1 MQQMNDSDVWEFIDA
16 DDLWIYDKLIL
27 SKKLG
32 YNCGPAGVS
41 PKIPDNY
48 IVRPC
53 VNFRMMGIGAS
64 IMHLTPENFSE
75 VPPGFFWC
83 EMFTGSHMSF
93 DYQYGEQVLAVEG
106 FKDNPKRL
114 NRFSRWIKVN
124 EKYTLPPFL
133 ENIAKKYEWLNIET
147 IGGRIIEVHLRYNDD
162 FRNHDGNEIIPIW
175 KDEFYPSACEDRIG
189 FIVK

>member
-1 MQQMNDSDVWEFIDA
+1 MEQISDSDVWEFIDA

-41 PKIPDNY
+41 PKISDNY

-53 VNFRMMGIGAS
+53 VNFRMMGVGAS

-93 DYQYGEQVLAVEG
+93 DYQYGKQVLAVEG

-114 NRFSRWIKVN
+114 NRFSRWIKVDVQ
-124 EKYTLPPFL
+124 YTLPPFL

>member
-53 VNFRMMGIGAS
+53 VNFRMMGVGAS

-75 VPPGFFWC
+75 IPPGFFWC
-83 EMFTGSHMSF
+83 EIFTGPHMSF

-114 NRFSRWIKVN
+114 DRFSRWIKVN
-124 EKYTLPPFL
+124 AKYTLPPFL